1 MNYPW
6 LQDPG
11 LMMSS
16 QVSHPAMPGLEAPS
30 LASPHLQRLA
40 YSPSSGSSSPA
51 QLPYEARISLNPLQ
65 YPGGVQYPQAP
76 YTANL
81 NFNLIN
87 NAYKSKNVGEHS
99 PSPSSTSGSPRTDE
113 TIEGTEPSSEGGQEG
128 HLSGLEIMRRQAME
142 IPEVAKPGIM
152 VRRDMGEMQEVRRN
166 IGEMQEVRR
175 DMGEMQEVR
184 RDMSEMQEVRRDM
197 GEMQQVR
204 RDIVEIQEI
213 QRDMGGMQEVQKDM
227 GKMHEVHRD
236 MGEMQEVPRDMGEIQ
251 EVQEDQE
258 KVQQQEEVHEIHD
271 IEDNT
276 EELRIDEEMADEGN
290 DSLERPIDDTF
301 EEDKVDEVGEQGR
314 HQFVGFQP
322 YLQPRTGLE
331 EGCSSLEKLQQVGD
345 LLKIELFKL
354 NLPSG

>member
-113 TIEGTEPSSEGGQEG
+113 TVEGTEPSSEGGQEG

-152 VRRDMGEMQEVRRN
+152 VRRDMGEMQEVSRNIGEMQEVRRDIGQMQEVRRN

-175 DMGEMQEVR
+175 DIG
-184 RDMSEMQEVRRDM
+184 EMQEVRRDM
-197 GEMQQVR
+197 GEIQHVR
-204 RDIVEIQEI
+204 RDIVEIQE
-213 QRDMGGMQEVQKDM
+213 VQ
-227 GKMHEVHRD
+227 RD
-236 MGEMQEVPRDMGEIQ
+236 MGEMQEVQKDIGEMQEIQRDIGEMQEVRRNTGEIM
-251 EVQEDQE
+251 EVQEKEQE
-258 KVQQQEEVHEIHD
+258 QEEVHEIHD

-290 DSLERPIDDTF
+290 ESLERPIDDTF
-301 EEDKVDEVGEQGR
+301 EEDKVEEVGEQGR
-314 HQFVGFQP
+314 QQFVAFQP

-331 EGCSSLEKLQQVGD
+331 DGCSSLEKLQQVGD
-345 LLKIELFKL
+345 LLKI
-354 NLPSG
+354 